1 MGTQPNSNKHMSRR
15 KTASKVETV
24 RTEREAEPTESSTE
38 ALVKRLMD
46 PHVLVPEKELVQYE
60 RWAGPFDDSAQVRNR
75 TLIVRIDT
83 LISIRHY
90 WKMKASSRL
99 VKIGRRM

>member
-1 MGTQPNSNKHMSRR
+1 MSRR

-24 RTEREAEPTESSTE
+24 RTEREAEPAESSTE

-60 RWAGPFDDSAQVRNR
+60 RWASPFDDSAQVRIR
-75 TLIVRIDT
+75 TLLIIHIDT
-83 LISIRHY
+83 LISIRLY
-90 WKMKASSRL
+90 WKTKESSRL
-99 VKIGRRM
+99 VKIGRRT